1 MVFPSKFRSGDLI
14 EWRDSATTDVF
25 GDPINSPDWT
35 VIYYLR
41 TNKSKFG
48 ATVSSSAYG
57 DGFQFSIPATTTADF
72 VDGNWFFQAVA
83 TKTGTTKTKTIATGT
98 FEVLP
103 SLAFSGTN
111 PKAFDGRSEAE
122 KTLDLIKTAIDNI
135 IKGVAIQ
142 EYRIGTRTA
151 KKYDLAELQVLKGE
165 YAGIVALEKQADIM
179 ANGLGNPRAM
189 YVRFK

>member
-1 MVFPSKFRSGDLI
+1 VVFPSKIRSGDLI
-14 EWRDSATTDVF
+14 EWRDPATTDVF

-35 VIYYLR
+35 VVYYLR
-41 TNKSKFG
+41 TNKTKFG

-57 DGFQFSIPATTTADF
+57 DGFQFNIPAATTATF

-83 TKTGTTKTKTIATGT
+83 SKTGTLISKTIGTGT

-103 SLAFSGTN
+103 SLAFTGTN
-111 PKAFDGRSEAE
+111 PKAFDGRSDAE

-135 IKGVAIQ
+135 LKGGAIQ
-142 EYRIGTRTA
+142 EYKIGTRTA
-151 KKYDLAELQVLKGE
+151 KKYDMAELQVLKGE
-165 YAGIVALEKQADIM
+165 YAAMVAREKQAENK
-179 ANGLGNPRAM
+179 ANGLGNTRAM

>member
-14 EWRDSATTDVF
+14 EWRDPATSDSF
-25 GDPINSPDWT
+25 GNPISSPDWT
-35 VIYYLR
+35 VVYYLR

-57 DGFQFSIPATTTADF
+57 DGFQYSIAASVTTTF
-72 VDGNWFFQAVA
+72 LDGNWFYQAIA
-83 TKTGTTKTKTIATGT
+83 TKTGTTQTKTIATGQFT
-98 FEVLP
+98 VLP
-103 SLAFSGTN
+103 SLFYTGSN
-111 PKAFDGRSEAE
+111 PKAFDGRSDAE

-135 IKGVAIQ
+135 IRGGAIQ
-142 EYRIGTRTA
+142 EYKIGTRTA
-151 KKYDLAELQVLKGE
+151 KKYDMTELQVLKGE
-165 YAGIVALEKQADIM
+165 YAGIVALEKQAETM

>member
-14 EWRDSATTDVF
+14 EWRDPATSDVF

-35 VIYYLR
+35 VVYYLR
-41 TNKSKFG
+41 TNKTKFG
-48 ATVSSSAYG
+48 TTVSSSAYG
-57 DGFQFSIPATTTADF
+57 DGFQFNIPAATTASF

-83 TKTGTTKTKTIATGT
+83 SKTGTLITKTIGTGT

-103 SLAFSGTN
+103 SLAFTGTS

-122 KTLDLIKTAIDNI
+122 VTLDLIKTAIDNI
-135 IKGVAIQ
+135 LKGGAIQ
-142 EYRIGTRTA
+142 EYKIGARTA
-151 KKYDLAELQVLKGE
+151 KKYEMAELQMLKGE
-165 YAGIVALEKQADIM
+165 YAGIVALEKSAETM

>member
-1 MVFPSKFRSGDLI
+1 MVFPSKIRSGDLI
-14 EWRDSATTDVF
+14 EWRDPATTDVF

-35 VIYYLR
+35 VVYYLR
-41 TNKSKFG
+41 TNKTKFG

-57 DGFQFSIPATTTADF
+57 DGFQFNIPAATTATF

-83 TKTGTTKTKTIATGT
+83 SKTGTLISKTIGTGT

-103 SLAFSGTN
+103 SLAFTGTN
-111 PKAFDGRSEAE
+111 PKAFDGRSDAE

-135 IKGVAIQ
+135 LKGGAIQ
-142 EYRIGTRTA
+142 EYKIGTRTA
-151 KKYDLAELQVLKGE
+151 KKYDMAELQVLKGE
-165 YAGIVALEKQADIM
+165 YAAIVAREKHAETM

>member
-1 MVFPSKFRSGDLI
+1 MVFPSKFRAGDLV
-14 EWRDSATTDVF
+14 EWRDPATTDVF

-57 DGFQFSIPATTTADF
+57 DGFQFNIPAATTADF

-83 TKTGTTKTKTIATGT
+83 SKTGTLISKTIGTGT

-103 SLAFSGTN
+103 SLAFTGTN
-111 PKAFDGRSEAE
+111 PKAFDGRSDAE

-135 IKGVAIQ
+135 LKGGAIQ
-142 EYRIGTRTA
+142 EYKIGTRTA
-151 KKYDLAELQVLKGE
+151 KKYDMAELQVLKGE
-165 YAGIVALEKQADIM
+165 YAAIVAREKQAETM

>member
-1 MVFPSKFRSGDLI
+1 MVFPSKFRAGDLV
-14 EWRDSATTDVF
+14 EWRDPATTDVF

-57 DGFQFSIPATTTADF
+57 DGFQFNIPAATTADF

-83 TKTGTTKTKTIATGT
+83 SKTGTLISKTIGTGT

-103 SLAFSGTN
+103 SLAFTGTN
-111 PKAFDGRSEAE
+111 PKAFDGRSDAE

-135 IKGVAIQ
+135 LKGGAIQ
-142 EYRIGTRTA
+142 EYKIGSRTA
-151 KKYDLAELQVLKGE
+151 KKYDMAELQVLKGE
-165 YAGIVALEKQADIM
+165 YAGIVALEKQGETM

>member
-1 MVFPSKFRSGDLI
+1 MVFPSKIRSGDLI
-14 EWRDSATTDVF
+14 EWRDPATTDVF

-35 VIYYLR
+35 VVYYLR

-57 DGFQFSIPATTTADF
+57 DGFQFNIPAATTADF

-103 SLAFSGTN
+103 SLAFSGSN

-135 IKGVAIQ
+135 IKGGAIQ

-165 YAGIVALEKQADIM
+165 YAGIVALEKQAETM

>member
-122 KTLDLIKTAIDNI
+122 NTLDLIKTAIDNI
-135 IKGVAIQ
+135 IKGGAIQ
-142 EYRIGTRTA
+142 EYRIGTRIA

-165 YAGIVALEKQADIM
+165 YAGIVALEKQAETM

>member
-57 DGFQFSIPATTTADF
+57 DGFQFNIPAATTATF

-83 TKTGTTKTKTIATGT
+83 TKTGTAISKTIGTGT

-103 SLAFSGTN
+103 SLAFTGSN
-111 PKAFDGRSEAE
+111 PKPFDGRSDAE

-135 IKGVAIQ
+135 IKGGAIQ
-142 EYRIGTRTA
+142 DYKIGTRSA
-151 KKYDLAELQVLKGE
+151 KKYDLAELMVLKGE
-165 YAGIVALEKQADIM
+165 YAAIVAREKQAETM
-179 ANGLGNPRAM
+179 ANGLGNPRAL

>member
-41 TNKSKFG
+41 TNKTKFG

-57 DGFQFSIPATTTADF
+57 DGFQFNIPAATTATF

-83 TKTGTTKTKTIATGT
+83 SKTGTLITKTIGTGT

-103 SLAFSGTN
+103 SLAFTGTN
-111 PKAFDGRSEAE
+111 PKAFDGRSDAE

-135 IKGVAIQ
+135 LKGGAIQ
-142 EYRIGTRTA
+142 EYKIGTRTA
-151 KKYDLAELQVLKGE
+151 KKYDMAELQVLKGE
-165 YAGIVALEKQADIM
+165 YAAIVAREKQAETM